1 MIYEDVPYATKNPRN
16 KSNKATENSPLSR
29 CTYLLPRRWIFAM
42 VRLAEGR
49 KVFNRKVI
57 GYTSHVETA
66 AQLGKGKLWKVRP
79 SEVATNTSN
88 RFKSSATNSQKIYPQ
103 KSQGLFGI
111 SPYPQKNKDNHG
123 HPKPPTLRQRPITR
137 LQEGTEVLYNET

>member
-1 MIYEDVPYATKNPRN
+1 MIYEDVTYATKNPTKQR
-16 KSNKATENSPLSR
+16 KIHHLVDVLTFYREGGFSLW
-29 CTYLLPRRWIFAM
+29 LD
-42 VRLAEGR
+42 RLAEGR

-103 KSQGLFGI
+103 KLQGLFGI
-111 SPYPQKNKDNHG
+111 SPYPPTKTKTTTAIRNHQLIDND
-123 HPKPPTLRQRPITR
+123 Q
-137 LQEGTEVLYNET
+137 